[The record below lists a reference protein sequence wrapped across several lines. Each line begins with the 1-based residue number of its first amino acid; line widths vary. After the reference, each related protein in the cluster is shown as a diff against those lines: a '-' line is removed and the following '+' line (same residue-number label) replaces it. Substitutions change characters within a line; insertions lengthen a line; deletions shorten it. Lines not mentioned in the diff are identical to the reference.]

1 MRSVPR
7 ALGALL
13 AAVAT
18 FYFVFWLP
26 FSLIL
31 PTGRLT
37 WIRIVGSLLC
47 ALLVARYIWGYSTST
62 PRGLLSS
69 VVLGAL
75 VTGVVGFA
83 AGFFGPIIFAPGAN
97 LGPLFGIFITGP
109 LGVLLGAVGGGIYWM
124 TRGSR
129 AAKSSGDDTRAV

>member
-7 ALGALL
+7 AIGALL

-31 PTGRLT
+31 PTGRFT
-37 WIRIVGSLLC
+37 WIRILGSLLC
-47 ALLVARYIWGYSTST
+47 ALLVARYIWNHSTSA
-62 PRGLLSS
+62 PLGLFRS
-69 VVLGAL
+69 VALGAL
-75 VTGVVGFA
+75 VTGVLGFV

-97 LGPLFGIFITGP
+97 QGPLLGIFITGP
-109 LGVLLGAVGGGIYWM
+109 LGVLLGAVGGGIYWL
-124 TRGSR
+124 TRGNR
-129 AAKSSGDDTRAV
+129 TAKSPDDHTRAG